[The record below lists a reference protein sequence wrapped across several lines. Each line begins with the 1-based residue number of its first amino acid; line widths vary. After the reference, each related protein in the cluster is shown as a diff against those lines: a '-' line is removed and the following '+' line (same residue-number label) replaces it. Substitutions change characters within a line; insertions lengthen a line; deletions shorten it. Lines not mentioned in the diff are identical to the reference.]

1 MAEKDLIDRGTSR
14 RPAPAVSVEPAPA
27 VSEASTPAASVA
39 STSAASVA
47 STPAASTADASA
59 APTAPASVA
68 FRDAAGAPWW
78 LPGVVGGSPAGEPG
92 WAVFA
97 REAVTSA
104 PRDVVVPDRAYPGLS
119 GFGPVV
125 APFVEAAAR
134 RLRDALAQD
143 APAVGGPAVGGPV
156 NGGPVN
162 GGPVNGS
169 GNGRAA
175 GPTTDGPVADGSS
188 PLLADFR
195 RQLTRRLSR
204 IAARTL
210 VTELHEA
217 RRLGRLSGEGSEERF
232 RDFVRQTARRDGLA
246 LLVTGYPV
254 LARLLATACLNAG
267 DAFAEMAARL
277 AADRHLLT
285 PSGVLGDR
293 AGSPE
298 CGRGGSAGPGALTGV
313 EAGAG
318 DSHRGGRSVM
328 LLRFADG
335 ARLVYKPRPLAA
347 HRHFNALAEW
357 FGSLSGAPELR
368 VPRVLDRGEYGWAEF
383 VEERPCAS
391 AAETRQFYRRQGAL
405 LALLHTL
412 DGTDLH
418 HENLIA
424 CGPHPVL
431 VDVETLFHPPLG
443 PARSA
448 DPAARALHDSVHRVG
463 LLPQLLVG
471 DTTALDM
478 SAIGGGR
485 AASSPI
491 ETADWADAGTDR
503 MRLVRRAGRFT
514 ESANRPRLGG
524 VAADPSA
531 YTEALCGGFRA
542 GYTAISEHRDEL
554 LDDGG
559 LLRLFAADEVR
570 VVPRPT
576 WTYTTLLDE
585 STHPDLMRDAT
596 ERHQILSLL
605 RTPLLGVP
613 ALPGVEDEEV
623 AELWR
628 GDVPVFGTRPGGA
641 ELWSGTGRTVP
652 GQPGGGPAGP
662 TGLARVEAKVRAM
675 DTVDR
680 QDQERIIRAA
690 MVSTSPEPPHRA
702 APGGRSRSAATAP
715 EPEQLLSAARSVGDQ
730 LVSLAYRHERRTN
743 WIGLEL
749 LGERYWRLTPMAA
762 DLAGGYTGP
771 ALFLAQL
778 AALTGVSR
786 YAEAAREALAPVP
799 GLLDALHG
807 RADEL
812 GSLGSGAFA
821 GLGGIA
827 YALTEVGTL
836 LGDREVL
843 DQAGPAVRLSC
854 AASAAEDGY
863 GVRGGAAGGLVS
875 LLAVHRATGRPEA
888 WRGAE
893 RCAERIAAAPL
904 PDAGGFA
911 DGAAGIGWALLRFA
925 GAGGDAQH
933 RGAGLDALRRATAGA
948 DRVSTATVGA
958 PHGTPPAAPHGAT
971 AGPAHEATAGAD
983 RVTATAA
990 PHGTTAGSAHAAA
1003 FGTAAWPSAGPAW
1016 CDGVAGIALAIAD
1029 SPDALADPELSGWL
1043 AVRSGELAGI
1053 GPLADDSLC
1062 HGEAGLLELL
1072 GHSALPA
1079 ARPAWMRRAG
1089 TLLASADRAG
1099 PQCGTPGRV
1108 PHPGLL
1114 TGLSGIGHGL
1124 LRAGFPDRIGSALL
1138 LRPSRAP

>member
-14 RPAPAVSVEPAPA
+14 RLA
-27 VSEASTPAASVA
+27 PAASVGSPA
-39 STSAASVA
+39 AAVGSAAV
-47 STPAASTADASA
+47 PAASA
-59 APTAPASVA
+59 AAVPFESVA
-68 FRDAAGAPWW
+68 AVSATGEPWW
-78 LPGVVGGSPAGEPG
+78 LPGVVGGSPSGEPG

-97 REAVTSA
+97 REAVDSA
-104 PRDVVVPDRAYPGLS
+104 PRDVAVADRAYPGLS
-119 GFGPVV
+119 GFEPVV
-125 APFVEAAAR
+125 APLVEAAAR
-134 RLRDALAQD
+134 RLRDALAKD
-143 APAVGGPAVGGPV
+143 C
-156 NGGPVN
+156 
-162 GGPVNGS
+162 
-169 GNGRAA
+169 AA
-175 GPTTDGPVADGSS
+175 ADGSS

-210 VTELHEA
+210 VTELYEA
-217 RRLGRLSGEGSEERF
+217 RRLGRLSGEGPEERF
-232 RDFVRQTARRDGLA
+232 RDFVALTARRDGLA

-267 DAFAEMAARL
+267 DAFAEMAVRL
-277 AADRHLLT
+277 AADRHLLA

-298 CGRGGSAGPGALTGV
+298 GGLGGSAGPGALIGV

-335 ARLVYKPRPLAA
+335 TRLVYKPRPLAA

-357 FGSLSGAPELR
+357 FGSLPGAPELR
-368 VPRVLDRGEYGWAEF
+368 VLRVLDRGEYGWAEF

-531 YTEALCGGFRA
+531 YTETLCGGFRA
-542 GYTAISEHRDEL
+542 GYTAISEHRSEL
-554 LDDGG
+554 LGTDG
-559 LLRLFAADEVR
+559 LLRLFARDEVR

-596 ERHQILSLL
+596 ERHQVLSLL

-613 ALPGVEDEEV
+613 VLPGVEDEEV
-623 AELWR
+623 AELWC
-628 GDVPVFGTRPGGA
+628 GDVPVFGTRPGST

-652 GQPGGGPAGP
+652 GQPGGDPAGP

-730 LVSLAYRHERRTN
+730 LVSLAFRHERRTN

-778 AALTGVSR
+778 AALTGASR
-786 YAEAAREALAPVP
+786 YAEAAREALTPVP

-807 RADEL
+807 RAEEL

-854 AASAAEDGY
+854 AANAAEDGY

-875 LLAVHRATGRPEA
+875 MLAVHRATGRPEA

-904 PDAGGFA
+904 PDTGGFA

-925 GAGGDAQH
+925 GAGGDARH
-933 RGAGLDALRRATAGA
+933 RSAGLAALRRATAGA
-948 DRVSTATVGA
+948 TRVTVATAA
-958 PHGTPPAAPHGAT
+958 GTPNGTAPGAT
-971 AGPAHEATAGAD
+971 HETAAGPA
-983 RVTATAA
+983 
-990 PHGTTAGSAHAAA
+990 
-1003 FGTAAWPSAGPAW
+1003 AGPAW

-1043 AVRSGELAGI
+1043 AARSGELAGI

-1062 HGEAGLLELL
+1062 HGESGLLELL
-1072 GHSALPA
+1072 GHSALPT
-1079 ARPAWMRRAG
+1079 ARPAWIRRAG

-1138 LRPSRAP
+1138 LRPSGPLAEPRL

>member
-1 MAEKDLIDRGTSR
+1 MAEKNLIDRGTSR
-14 RPAPAVSVEPAPA
+14 RPAPGDTSPLLGPLAPFGRA
-27 VSEASTPAASVA
+27 PSE
-39 STSAASVA
+39 
-47 STPAASTADASA
+47 
-59 APTAPASVA
+59 
-68 FRDAAGAPWW
+68 PWW
-78 LPGVVGGSPAGEPG
+78 LPGVVGGSTSGEPA
-92 WAVFA
+92 WATFA
-97 REAVTSA
+97 REAVAAA
-104 PRDVVVPDRAYPGLS
+104 PRDVVVADRAYPGLS
-119 GFGPVV
+119 GFGPIV
-125 APFVEAAAR
+125 APFVEAAAG
-134 RLRDALAQD
+134 RLREALAEAGVD
-143 APAVGGPAVGGPV
+143 
-156 NGGPVN
+156 
-162 GGPVNGS
+162 
-169 GNGRAA
+169 
-175 GPTTDGPVADGSS
+175 GPTPGGSADGALAADGLSS
-188 PLLADFR
+188 VLADFR
-195 RQLTRRLSR
+195 RQLARRLAR

-217 RRLGRLSGEGSEERF
+217 RRLGRLSGAGPEERF
-232 RDFVRQTARRDGLA
+232 RDFVASTGRRAGLDR
-246 LLVTGYPV
+246 LVTGYPV
-254 LARLLATACLNAG
+254 LARLLATACLNTA
-267 DAFAEMAARL
+267 DAFAELMARL
-277 AADRHLLT
+277 AADRDLLA
-285 PSGVLGDR
+285 PAGVFGDR
-293 AGSPE
+293 
-298 CGRGGSAGPGALTGV
+298 GGAFGTSTEPGTLTGV

-335 ARLVYKPRPLAA
+335 TRLVYKPRPLAA
-347 HRHFNALAEW
+347 HRNFNSLAEW
-357 FGSLSGAPELR
+357 FGSLPGAPDLR
-368 VPRVLDRGEYGWAEF
+368 VLRVLDRGDYGWAEF

-391 AAETRQFYRRQGAL
+391 EAETRQFYRRQGAL
-405 LALLHTL
+405 LALLHAL

-491 ETADWADAGTDR
+491 ETADWAEAGTDR

-514 ESANRPRLGG
+514 ESANRPRLGTE
-524 VAADPSA
+524 AADPST
-531 YTEALCGGFRA
+531 YTEALCDGFRA
-542 GYTAISEHRDEL
+542 GYTAIHDHRDDL
-554 LDDGG
+554 LSAEGPMW
-559 LLRLFAADEVR
+559 RFARDEVR

-585 STHPDLMRDAT
+585 STHPDLMRDAA
-596 ERHQILSLL
+596 ERHRVLSLL

-613 ALPGVEDEEV
+613 ALSGVEDEEI
-623 AELWR
+623 AELWC
-628 GDVPVFGTRPGGA
+628 GDVPVFATRPGST

-652 GQPGGGPAGP
+652 EPAP
-662 TGLARVEAKVRAM
+662 DPSASDAASTGLARVEAKVRAM

-680 QDQERIIRAA
+680 QDQERIIRTA
-690 MVSTSPEPPHRA
+690 MVSTSPRPPHRPG
-702 APGGRSRSAATAP
+702 PGGRAPSAAIAP
-715 EPEQLLSAARSVGDQ
+715 EPEQLLSAARSVGDR
-730 LVSLAYRHERRTN
+730 LVSLAYRHEGRTN

-812 GSLGSGAFA
+812 GALGSGAYA

-836 LGDREVL
+836 LGDPEVL
-843 DQAGPAVRLSC
+843 DLAGPAVRLSC
-854 AASAAEDGY
+854 AANAAEDGY

-875 LLAVHRATGRPEA
+875 LLAVYHATGRPQA
-888 WRGAE
+888 WWGAV
-893 RCAERIAAAPL
+893 RCADRLAAAPA
-904 PDAGGFA
+904 PDTGGFA
-911 DGAAGIGWALLRFA
+911 DGAAGIGWAMLRLA
-925 GAGGDAQH
+925 GAGGDARH
-933 RGAGLDALRRATAGA
+933 RSAGLAALRRATELTDA
-948 DRVSTATVGA
+948 ATN
-958 PHGTPPAAPHGAT
+958 H
-971 AGPAHEATAGAD
+971 
-983 RVTATAA
+983 
-990 PHGTTAGSAHAAA
+990 
-1003 FGTAAWPSAGPAW
+1003 GPAW
-1016 CDGVAGIALAIAD
+1016 CEGAAGVALAIAD
-1029 SPDALADPELSGWL
+1029 SPAAREDPELSGWL
-1043 AVRSGELAGI
+1043 AARSGELADI

-1062 HGEAGLLELL
+1062 HGESGLLELL
-1072 GHSALPA
+1072 AHSALPA
-1079 ARPAWMRRAG
+1079 LLPDVRAAWVRRAG

-1099 PQCGTPGRV
+1099 PQCGTPGGV

-1138 LRPSRAP
+1138 LAPSRAP

>member
-14 RPAPAVSVEPAPA
+14 RLAPVAAAVAYGDDPAVS
-27 VSEASTPAASVA
+27 AASP
-39 STSAASVA
+39 SSF
-47 STPAASTADASA
+47 DG
-59 APTAPASVA
+59 
-68 FRDAAGAPWW
+68 AAGEPWW
-78 LPGVVGGSPAGEPG
+78 LPGVVGGRPSDEPR

-97 REAVTSA
+97 RQAVASA
-104 PRDVVVPDRAYPGLS
+104 PRDVVVADRAYPGLS
-119 GFGPVV
+119 GFGPVL
-125 APFVEAAAR
+125 APFVEAAAE
-134 RLRDALAQD
+134 RLRSTLAEEEAAAAAD
-143 APAVGGPAVGGPV
+143 GPAVDGSFADSSPV
-156 NGGPVN
+156 
-162 GGPVNGS
+162 
-169 GNGRAA
+169 
-175 GPTTDGPVADGSS
+175 DGSS
-188 PLLADFR
+188 PVLGDFR

-217 RRLGRLSGEGSEERF
+217 RRLGRLSGEGTEERF
-232 RDFVRQTARRDGLA
+232 RDFVRLTSRRDGLA
-246 LLVTGYPV
+246 ELVTGYPV

-267 DAFAEMAARL
+267 DAFAEMAVRL
-277 AADRHLLT
+277 AADRHLFA
-285 PSGVLGDR
+285 PAGVLGHR
-293 AGSPE
+293 AGSPD
-298 CGRGGSAGPGALTGV
+298 GALGGGAGPGVLTGV

-335 ARLVYKPRPLAA
+335 TRLVYKPRPLAA
-347 HRHFNALAEW
+347 HRHFNSLVEW
-357 FGSLSGAPELR
+357 FGSLPGAPELR
-368 VPRVLDRGEYGWAEF
+368 VLRVLDRGEYGWAEF
-383 VEERPCAS
+383 VEERPCDS
-391 AAETRQFYRRQGAL
+391 VAETRRFYRRQGAL
-405 LALLHTL
+405 LALLHAL

-471 DTTALDM
+471 DTSALDM

-491 ETADWADAGTDR
+491 ETADWAETGTDR

-531 YTEALCGGFRA
+531 YTDALCDGFRA
-542 GYTAISEHRDEL
+542 GYNAISEHRNEL
-554 LDDGG
+554 LGEGG
-559 LLRLFAADEVR
+559 LLWLFAADEVR

-585 STHPDLMRDAT
+585 STHPDLMRDAA
-596 ERHQILSLL
+596 ERHQVLSLL

-613 ALPGVEDEEV
+613 ALPGVEDEEI
-623 AELWR
+623 AELWC
-628 GDVPVFGTRPGGA
+628 GDVPVFSTRPGGT
-641 ELWSGTGRTVP
+641 ELWSGTGRPVA
-652 GQPGGGPAGP
+652 GPAP
-662 TGLARVEAKVRAM
+662 APSSQDTAAARPRPAATPHDPALLSGLARVEAKVRAM

-680 QDQERIIRAA
+680 QDQERIIRSA

-702 APGGRSRSAATAP
+702 VPGGRARSAATAP

-730 LVSLAYRHERRTN
+730 LVSLAYRHEGRTN
-743 WIGLEL
+743 WIGLDL

-778 AALTGVSR
+778 AALTGAAR

-812 GSLGSGAFA
+812 GPLGSGAFA

-836 LGDREVL
+836 LGDREIL
-843 DQAGPAVRLSC
+843 ELAGPAVRLSC
-854 AASAAEDGY
+854 AASMTEDGY
-863 GVRGGAAGGLVS
+863 GVRGGVAGGLVS
-875 LLAVHRATGRPEA
+875 LLAVYRATGRPEA

-904 PDAGGFA
+904 PDSAGFS

-925 GAGGDAQH
+925 GAGGGVRH
-933 RGAGLDALRRATAGA
+933 RSAGLRALRRATA
-948 DRVSTATVGA
+948 TAG
-958 PHGTPPAAPHGAT
+958 AAPWARAGAV
-971 AGPAHEATAGAD
+971 GEATALAE
-983 RVTATAA
+983 
-990 PHGTTAGSAHAAA
+990 SAAA
-1003 FGTAAWPSAGPAW
+1003 RPTESAAGPTW
-1016 CDGVAGIALAIAD
+1016 CDGTAGIALAVAD
-1029 SPDALADPELSGWL
+1029 SHDALADPELAGWL
-1043 AVRSGELAGI
+1043 AARSGELADL

-1062 HGEAGLLELL
+1062 HGESGLLELL
-1072 GHSALPA
+1072 GHRALPA
-1079 ARPAWMRRAG
+1079 ARPAWVRRAG
-1089 TLLASADRAG
+1089 TLLAAADRAG

>member
-1 MAEKDLIDRGTSR
+1 MAEKDLIDRGTTR
-14 RPAPAVSVEPAPA
+14 RPAPAVPFESIAA
-27 VSEASTPAASVA
+27 VSVA
-39 STSAASVA
+39 
-47 STPAASTADASA
+47 
-59 APTAPASVA
+59 
-68 FRDAAGAPWW
+68 GEPWW
-78 LPGVVGGSPAGEPG
+78 LPGVVGGGPSGEPG

-97 REAVTSA
+97 REAVASA
-104 PRDVVVPDRAYPGLS
+104 PRDVVVADRAYPGLS

-125 APFVEAAAR
+125 APFVEAAAL
-134 RLRDALAQD
+134 RLRDALAKD
-143 APAVGGPAVGGPV
+143 GPAVSGPAVSGPAVDSSAVSSPAFTSSVNGPV
-156 NGGPVN
+156 
-162 GGPVNGS
+162 
-169 GNGRAA
+169 NGRAA
-175 GPTTDGPVADGSS
+175 GPAADSPAADGSS

-232 RDFVRQTARRDGLA
+232 RDFVRRTARRDGLA
-246 LLVTGYPV
+246 LLVSGYPV

-277 AADRHLLT
+277 AADRHLLA

-293 AGSPE
+293 AGSPKG
-298 CGRGGSAGPGALTGV
+298 GRGGGAGPGALTGV

-335 ARLVYKPRPLAA
+335 TRLVYKPRPLAA

-357 FGSLSGAPELR
+357 FGSLPGAPELR
-368 VPRVLDRGEYGWAEF
+368 VLRVLDRGEYGWAEF

-491 ETADWADAGTDR
+491 ETADWAEAGTDL

-554 LDDGG
+554 LGG
-559 LLRLFAADEVR
+559 EGMLRLFARDEVR

-596 ERHQILSLL
+596 ERHQVLSLL
-605 RTPLLGVP
+605 RTPLLGMP

-623 AELWR
+623 AELWS
-628 GDVPVFGTRPGGA
+628 GDVPVFGTRPGGT

-652 GQPGGGPAGP
+652 GQPGGDPVGP

-778 AALTGVSR
+778 AALTGASR
-786 YAEAAREALAPVP
+786 YAEAAREALTPAP

-925 GAGGDAQH
+925 GAGGDARH
-933 RGAGLDALRRATAGA
+933 RSAGLEALRRATAGA
-948 DRVSTATVGA
+948 NRVTTAGA
-958 PHGTPPAAPHGAT
+958 PHGA
-971 AGPAHEATAGAD
+971 AGPAHETAAETAAGA
-983 RVTATAA
+983 A
-990 PHGTTAGSAHAAA
+990 
-1003 FGTAAWPSAGPAW
+1003 AGPAW

-1043 AVRSGELAGI
+1043 AARSGELAGI

-1062 HGEAGLLELL
+1062 HGESGLLELL

-1079 ARPAWMRRAG
+1079 ARPAWIRRAG

-1138 LRPSRAP
+1138 LRPSATP

>member
-1 MAEKDLIDRGTSR
+1 MGATPPCAPTRSPATMDAGGPTGAGPGPGRCGAVAEKDLIDRGASR
-14 RPAPAVSVEPAPA
+14 RPAPAVSVDPVPA
-27 VSEASTPAASVA
+27 VSVASAPAASVESVPA
-39 STSAASVA
+39 VAVA
-47 STPAASTADASA
+47 SAPA
-59 APTAPASVA
+59 ASVA

-97 REAVTSA
+97 REAVASA
-104 PRDVVVPDRAYPGLS
+104 PRDVVVADRPYPGLS

-125 APFVEAAAR
+125 APFVDAAVR
-134 RLRDALAQD
+134 RLRDALAKD
-143 APAVGGPAVGGPV
+143 GSAVGGPAVGGL
-156 NGGPVN
+156 
-162 GGPVNGS
+162 VNGS
-169 GNGRAA
+169 RTGRAA
-175 GPTTDGPVADGSS
+175 GPAAESPAAEGSS

-195 RQLTRRLSR
+195 GQLTRRLSR

-210 VTELHEA
+210 VTELHES

-232 RDFVRQTARRDGLA
+232 RDFVRRTARRDGLA

-298 CGRGGSAGPGALTGV
+298 GGRGGSAGPGALTGV

-357 FGSLSGAPELR
+357 FGALSGAPDLR
-368 VPRVLDRGEYGWAEF
+368 VLRVLDRGEYGWAEF

-391 AAETRQFYRRQGAL
+391 AVETRQFYRRQGAL

-542 GYTAISEHRDEL
+542 GYTAISDHRSEL
-554 LDDGG
+554 LGSDG
-559 LLRLFAADEVR
+559 LLRIFAGDEVR

-585 STHPDLMRDAT
+585 STHPDLMRDAA
-596 ERHQILSLL
+596 ERHQVLSLL
-605 RTPLLGVP
+605 RTPLLGMP

-628 GDVPVFGTRPGGA
+628 GDVPVFGTRPGGT

-652 GQPGGGPAGP
+652 GQPGVGPVGP

-778 AALTGVSR
+778 AALTGASR

-799 GLLDALHG
+799 GLLDTLHG

-843 DQAGPAVRLSC
+843 DQTGPAVRLSC
-854 AASAAEDGY
+854 AASTAEDGH

-904 PDAGGFA
+904 PRTGGFA

-925 GAGGDAQH
+925 GAGGDARH
-933 RGAGLDALRRATAGA
+933 RSAGLAALRRATAGA
-948 DRVSTATVGA
+948 NRVTSAG
-958 PHGTPPAAPHGAT
+958 APHGAT
-971 AGPAHEATAGAD
+971 AGPVHGSASEAAAGA
-983 RVTATAA
+983 
-990 PHGTTAGSAHAAA
+990 P
-1003 FGTAAWPSAGPAW
+1003 AGPAW

-1043 AVRSGELAGI
+1043 AARSGELAGI

-1062 HGEAGLLELL
+1062 HGESGLLELL
-1072 GHSALPA
+1072 GHHALPA

-1138 LRPSRAP
+1138 LRLSEAP

>member
-1 MAEKDLIDRGTSR
+1 MVTGGPHGAGPGPGRCGAVAEKNLIDRGTSR
-14 RPAPAVSVEPAPA
+14 RPAPAAPA
-27 VSEASTPAASVA
+27 VSVASLHRAASE
-39 STSAASVA
+39 
-47 STPAASTADASA
+47 
-59 APTAPASVA
+59 
-68 FRDAAGAPWW
+68 PWW
-78 LPGVVGGSPAGEPG
+78 LPGVVGGSASGEPA
-92 WAVFA
+92 WAAFA
-97 REAVTSA
+97 REAVAAA
-104 PRDVVVPDRAYPGLS
+104 PCDAVVADRAYPGLS
-119 GFGPVV
+119 GFGPIV
-125 APFVEAAAR
+125 APFVEAAEG
-134 RLRDALAQD
+134 RLRDALAD
-143 APAVGGPAVGGPV
+143 GEPEGDGAPV
-156 NGGPVN
+156 
-162 GGPVNGS
+162 
-169 GNGRAA
+169 
-175 GPTTDGPVADGSS
+175 
-188 PLLADFR
+188 LADFR
-195 RQLTRRLSR
+195 RQLTRRLAR

-217 RRLGRLSGEGSEERF
+217 RRLGRLSGEGPEERF
-232 RDFVRQTARRDGLA
+232 RDFVAQTARRDGLDR
-246 LLVTGYPV
+246 LVTGYPV
-254 LARLLATACLNAG
+254 LARLLATACLTTAS
-267 DAFAEMAARL
+267 AFAELVARL
-277 AADRHLLT
+277 AADRHLLA
-285 PSGVLGDR
+285 PAGVFGAPDGGPGGLGPAAR
-293 AGSPE
+293 
-298 CGRGGSAGPGALTGV
+298 PGALTGV

-335 ARLVYKPRPLAA
+335 TRLVYKPRPLAA
-347 HRHFNALAEW
+347 HRHFNSLVEW
-357 FGSLSGAPELR
+357 FGSLPGAPELR
-368 VPRVLDRGEYGWAEF
+368 VPRVLDRGDYGWAEF

-391 AAETRQFYRRQGAL
+391 GAETRQFYRRQGAL
-405 LALLHTL
+405 LALLHAL

-471 DTTALDM
+471 DTSALDM

-491 ETADWADAGTDR
+491 ETADWAEAGTDR

-514 ESANRPRLGG
+514 ESANRPRLD
-524 VAADPSA
+524 AEPADPCA
-531 YTEALCGGFRA
+531 YTEALCDGFRA
-542 GYTAISEHRDEL
+542 GYTAIHDHRDEL
-554 LDDGG
+554 LGTDGP
-559 LLRLFAADEVR
+559 LRRFAEDEVR

-585 STHPDLMRDAT
+585 STHPDLMRDAA
-596 ERHQILSLL
+596 ERHRVLSLL

-613 ALPGVEDEEV
+613 ALSGVEDEEI
-623 AELWR
+623 AELWC
-628 GDVPVFGTRPGGA
+628 GDVPVFATRPGSGRV
-641 ELWSGTGRTVP
+641 WSGTGRTVVAPAPDGAAP
-652 GQPGGGPAGP
+652 GAVVL

-680 QDQERIIRAA
+680 QDQERIIRTA
-690 MVSTSPEPPHRA
+690 MVSTSPEPPHR
-702 APGGRSRSAATAP
+702 PGPGSRTPGAATAP

-730 LVSLAYRHERRTN
+730 LVSLAYRHEGRTN

-812 GSLGSGAFA
+812 GALGSGAYA

-843 DQAGPAVRLSC
+843 DQAGPAVRLCC
-854 AASAAEDGY
+854 AANAAEDGY

-875 LLAVHRATGRPEA
+875 LLAVYRATGRPQA
-888 WRGAE
+888 WWGAV
-893 RCAERIAAAPL
+893 RCAERLAAAPA
-904 PDAGGFA
+904 PGTGGFA
-911 DGAAGIGWALLRFA
+911 DGAAGIGWALLRLA
-925 GAGGDAQH
+925 EAGGDARH
-933 RGAGLDALRRATAGA
+933 RNAGLHALRRATALTDA
-948 DRVSTATVGA
+948 
-958 PHGTPPAAPHGAT
+958 AT
-971 AGPAHEATAGAD
+971 AH
-983 RVTATAA
+983 
-990 PHGTTAGSAHAAA
+990 
-1003 FGTAAWPSAGPAW
+1003 GPAW
-1016 CDGVAGIALAIAD
+1016 CDGVAGVALAIAD
-1029 SPDALADPELSGWL
+1029 SPDAREDAELSGWL
-1043 AVRSGELAGI
+1043 AARSGELAGR

-1062 HGEAGLLELL
+1062 HGESGLLELL

-1079 ARPAWMRRAG
+1079 LLPGVRAAWVRRAG
-1089 TLLASADRAG
+1089 TLVAAADRAG
-1099 PQCGTPGRV
+1099 PLCGTPGRV

-1138 LRPSRAP
+1138 LSPSRPPDPPRSSR

>member
-1 MAEKDLIDRGTSR
+1 MGATPPCARPRSPATMDAGSPTGAGPGPGRCGAVAEKDLIDRGTSR
-14 RPAPAVSVEPAPA
+14 RPVAAVPSAPAVPSVAAAPFESVAA
-27 VSEASTPAASVA
+27 VS
-39 STSAASVA
+39 
-47 STPAASTADASA
+47 
-59 APTAPASVA
+59 
-68 FRDAAGAPWW
+68 AAGEPWW
-78 LPGVVGGSPAGEPG
+78 LPGVVGGGPSGEPG

-97 REAVTSA
+97 REAVASA
-104 PRDVVVPDRAYPGLS
+104 PRDVVVPDGAYPGLS

-134 RLRDALAQD
+134 RLRDALTKD
-143 APAVGGPAVGGPV
+143 GPAAGST
-156 NGGPVN
+156 
-162 GGPVNGS
+162 VNGS
-169 GNGRAA
+169 VGSSVNGRAT
-175 GPTTDGPVADGSS
+175 GPTADGPAADGSS

-217 RRLGRLSGEGSEERF
+217 RRLGRLSGEGPEERF
-232 RDFVRQTARRDGLA
+232 RDFVRRTARRDGLA
-246 LLVTGYPV
+246 LLVSGYPV

-277 AADRHLLT
+277 AADRHLLA

-298 CGRGGSAGPGALTGV
+298 GGRGGSAGPGALTGV

-335 ARLVYKPRPLAA
+335 GRLVYKPRPLAA

-357 FGSLSGAPELR
+357 FGALPGAPELR
-368 VPRVLDRGEYGWAEF
+368 VLRVLDRGEYGWAEF
-383 VEERPCAS
+383 VEERPCSS
-391 AAETRQFYRRQGAL
+391 AAETRLFYRRQGAL

-443 PARSA
+443 PAGSA

-542 GYTAISEHRDEL
+542 GYTAISEYRDEL
-554 LDDGG
+554 LGDEG
-559 LLRLFAADEVR
+559 LLRLFARDEVR

-596 ERHQILSLL
+596 ERHQVLSLL
-605 RTPLLGVP
+605 RTPLLGMP

-623 AELWR
+623 AELWH
-628 GDVPVFGTRPGGA
+628 GDVPVFGTRPGGT

-652 GQPGGGPAGP
+652 GQPGGDPAGP

-778 AALTGVSR
+778 AALTGASR
-786 YAEAAREALAPVP
+786 YAEAAREALTPVP

-925 GAGGDAQH
+925 GAGGDARH
-933 RGAGLDALRRATAGA
+933 RSAGLEALRRATAGA
-948 DRVSTATVGA
+948 NPVTTAGA
-958 PHGTPPAAPHGAT
+958 PHETASGA
-971 AGPAHEATAGAD
+971 
-983 RVTATAA
+983 V
-990 PHGTTAGSAHAAA
+990 
-1003 FGTAAWPSAGPAW
+1003 AGPAW

-1043 AVRSGELAGI
+1043 AARSGELAGI

-1062 HGEAGLLELL
+1062 HGESGLLELL
-1072 GHSALPA
+1072 GHSALPT

-1138 LRPSRAP
+1138 LRPSGAP

>member
-1 MAEKDLIDRGTSR
+1 MAEKDLIDRGTTR
-14 RPAPAVSVEPAPA
+14 RPAPAVSA
-27 VSEASTPAASVA
+27 VSGTASSSVLSSSSVTPASSSVTPG
-39 STSAASVA
+39 TSG
-47 STPAASTADASA
+47 TAV
-59 APTAPASVA
+59 TVA
-68 FRDAAGAPWW
+68 FEGAAGEPWW
-78 LPGVVGGSPAGEPG
+78 IPGVVGGSASGEPG
-92 WAVFA
+92 WAAFA
-97 REAVTSA
+97 REAVASA
-104 PRDVVVPDRAYPGLS
+104 PCDVVVADRAYPGLS

-125 APFVEAAAR
+125 APFVEAATR
-134 RLRDALAQD
+134 RLRDALAED
-143 APAVGGPAVGGPV
+143 GPA
-156 NGGPVN
+156 
-162 GGPVNGS
+162 
-169 GNGRAA
+169 
-175 GPTTDGPVADGSS
+175 TDGSS
-188 PLLADFR
+188 AVLADFR

-204 IAARTL
+204 IAGRTL

-217 RRLGRLSGEGSEERF
+217 RRLGRLRGEGPEERF
-232 RDFVRQTARRDGLA
+232 RDFVRRTARRDGLA
-246 LLVTGYPV
+246 LLVTDYPV

-277 AADRHLLT
+277 AADRHLLA

-298 CGRGGSAGPGALTGV
+298 GGLGGNAGPGTLIGV

-347 HRHFNALAEW
+347 HRHFNTLAEW
-357 FGSLSGAPELR
+357 FGSLPGAPELR
-368 VPRVLDRGEYGWAEF
+368 VLRVLDRGDYGWAEF
-383 VEERPCAS
+383 VEERPCAT

-443 PARSA
+443 PARST

-491 ETADWADAGTDR
+491 ETADWAEAGTDR

-524 VAADPSA
+524 VAAAPSA
-531 YTEALCGGFRA
+531 YTDALCGGFRA
-542 GYTAISEHRDEL
+542 GYTAISDHRAEL
-554 LDDGG
+554 LDEHG
-559 LLRLFAADEVR
+559 LLRLFARDEVR

-596 ERHQILSLL
+596 ERHQVLSLL

-623 AELWR
+623 AELWC
-628 GDVPVFGTRPGGA
+628 GDVPVFGTRPGST
-641 ELWSGTGRTVP
+641 EVWSGTGRTVP
-652 GQPGGGPAGP
+652 GAAPDRPSYDTALDRAAHDPAAGEAVGP

-690 MVSTSPEPPHRA
+690 MVSTSPEPPHLA
-702 APGGRSRSAATAP
+702 GPGGRSRSAATAP

-730 LVSLAYRHERRTN
+730 LVSLAYRHESRTN

-778 AALTGVSR
+778 AALTGASR

-843 DQAGPAVRLSC
+843 DLAGPAVRLSC

-904 PDAGGFA
+904 PDSGGFA

-925 GAGGDAQH
+925 AAGGDARH
-933 RGAGLDALRRATAGA
+933 RSAGLEALRRATAGA
-948 DRVSTATVGA
+948 THV
-958 PHGTPPAAPHGAT
+958 
-971 AGPAHEATAGAD
+971 
-983 RVTATAA
+983 
-990 PHGTTAGSAHAAA
+990 TTAGTPDEAASGA
-1003 FGTAAWPSAGPAW
+1003 VAGPAW
-1016 CDGVAGIALAIAD
+1016 CGGVAGIALAVAD
-1029 SPDALADPELSGWL
+1029 SPDALADPELSHWL
-1043 AVRSGELAGI
+1043 AARSGELAGI

-1062 HGEAGLLELL
+1062 HGESGLLELL
-1072 GHSALPA
+1072 GHGALPA

-1138 LRPSRAP
+1138 LRSSRLP

>member
-1 MAEKDLIDRGTSR
+1 MAEKDLIDRGTSPR
-14 RPAPAVSVEPAPA
+14 LATAASVG
-27 VSEASTPAASVA
+27 SPAASVGSPTA
-39 STSAASVA
+39 AVGSAAVPVGTVA
-47 STPAASTADASA
+47 
-59 APTAPASVA
+59 TAPAGSVA
-68 FRDAAGAPWW
+68 AAPFDSVAAVSATGEPWW
-78 LPGVVGGSPAGEPG
+78 LPGVVGGGPSGEPG

-97 REAVTSA
+97 REAVASA
-104 PRDVVVPDRAYPGLS
+104 PRDVAVADRAYPGLS

-125 APFVEAAAR
+125 APLVEAAAR
-134 RLRDALAQD
+134 RLRDALAKD
-143 APAVGGPAVGGPV
+143 G
-156 NGGPVN
+156 
-162 GGPVNGS
+162 
-169 GNGRAA
+169 AA
-175 GPTTDGPVADGSS
+175 ADGSS

-217 RRLGRLSGEGSEERF
+217 RRLGRLSGEGPEERF
-232 RDFVRQTARRDGLA
+232 RDFVTLTAGRDGLT

-267 DAFAEMAARL
+267 DAFAEMAVRL
-277 AADRHLLT
+277 AADRHLLA

-298 CGRGGSAGPGALTGV
+298 GGLGGSAGPGALIGV

-335 ARLVYKPRPLAA
+335 TRLVYKPRPLAA

-357 FGSLSGAPELR
+357 FGSLPGAPELR
-368 VPRVLDRGEYGWAEF
+368 VLRVLDRGEYGWAEF

-443 PARSA
+443 PARSP

-531 YTEALCGGFRA
+531 YTETLCGGFRA
-542 GYTAISEHRDEL
+542 GYTAISEHRSEL
-554 LDDGG
+554 LGADG
-559 LLRLFAADEVR
+559 LLRLFARDEVR

-596 ERHQILSLL
+596 ERHQVLSLL

-613 ALPGVEDEEV
+613 VLPGVEDEEV
-623 AELWR
+623 AELWC
-628 GDVPVFGTRPGGA
+628 GDVPVFGTRPGST

-652 GQPGGGPAGP
+652 GQPGGDPAGP

-730 LVSLAYRHERRTN
+730 LVSLAYRHEHRTN

-778 AALTGVSR
+778 AALTGASR
-786 YAEAAREALAPVP
+786 YAEAAREALTPVP

-807 RADEL
+807 RAEEL

-854 AASAAEDGY
+854 AANAAEDGY

-875 LLAVHRATGRPEA
+875 MLAVHRTTGRPEA

-893 RCAERIAAAPL
+893 RCAERITAAPL
-904 PDAGGFA
+904 PDTGGFA

-925 GAGGDAQH
+925 GAGGDARH
-933 RGAGLDALRRATAGA
+933 RSAGLAALRRATAGA
-948 DRVSTATVGA
+948 TRVTVATAAGA
-958 PHGTPPAAPHGAT
+958 PNGTAPGAT
-971 AGPAHEATAGAD
+971 HETAAGPA
-983 RVTATAA
+983 
-990 PHGTTAGSAHAAA
+990 
-1003 FGTAAWPSAGPAW
+1003 AGPAW
-1016 CDGVAGIALAIAD
+1016 CEGVAGIALAIAD

-1043 AVRSGELAGI
+1043 AARSGELAGI

-1062 HGEAGLLELL
+1062 HGESGLLELL
-1072 GHSALPA
+1072 GHSALPT
-1079 ARPAWMRRAG
+1079 ARPAWIRRAG

-1138 LRPSRAP
+1138 LRPSGPPAEPRL

>member
-1 MAEKDLIDRGTSR
+1 MAEKDLIDRGTTR
-14 RPAPAVSVEPAPA
+14 RPAPAVSVVSAPSSSSSS
-27 VSEASTPAASVA
+27 VTPASSVTPVA
-39 STSAASVA
+39 SGTAA
-47 STPAASTADASA
+47 T
-59 APTAPASVA
+59 VA
-68 FRDAAGAPWW
+68 FEGAAGEPWW
-78 LPGVVGGSPAGEPG
+78 LPGVVGGSASGEPG

-97 REAVTSA
+97 REAVASA
-104 PRDVVVPDRAYPGLS
+104 PCDVVVADRAYPGLT

-134 RLRDALAQD
+134 RLRDALAKDGPAVNGPATD
-143 APAVGGPAVGGPV
+143 APA
-156 NGGPVN
+156 
-162 GGPVNGS
+162 
-169 GNGRAA
+169 
-175 GPTTDGPVADGSS
+175 ADGASAI
-188 PLLADFR
+188 LADFR

-204 IAARTL
+204 IAGRTL

-217 RRLGRLSGEGSEERF
+217 RRLDRLRGEGPEERF
-232 RDFVRQTARRDGLA
+232 RDFVRRTARRDGLA

-277 AADRHLLT
+277 AADRHLLA

-298 CGRGGSAGPGALTGV
+298 GGLGGNAGPGALTGV

-347 HRHFNALAEW
+347 HRHFNTLAEW
-357 FGSLSGAPELR
+357 FGSLPGAPELR
-368 VPRVLDRGEYGWAEF
+368 VLRVLDRGDYGWAEF
-383 VEERPCAS
+383 VEERPCS
-391 AAETRQFYRRQGAL
+391 TAAETRQFYRRQGAL

-443 PARSA
+443 PARSP

-491 ETADWADAGTDR
+491 ETADWAEAGTDR

-524 VAADPSA
+524 VAAAPSA
-531 YTEALCGGFRA
+531 YTDTLCGGFRA
-542 GYTAISEHRDEL
+542 GYTAISDHRAEL
-554 LDDGG
+554 LGEDG
-559 LLRLFAADEVR
+559 LLRLFARDEVR

-596 ERHQILSLL
+596 ERHQVLSLL

-613 ALPGVEDEEV
+613 ALLGVEDEEV
-623 AELWR
+623 AELWC
-628 GDVPVFGTRPGGA
+628 GDVPVFGTRPGST

-652 GQPGGGPAGP
+652 GPAPDRADGGTAGDAVGP

-702 APGGRSRSAATAP
+702 GPGGRSRSAATAP

-730 LVSLAYRHERRTN
+730 LVSLAYRHESRTN

-778 AALTGVSR
+778 AALTGASR
-786 YAEAAREALAPVP
+786 YAEAAREALTPVP

-843 DQAGPAVRLSC
+843 DLAGPAVRLSC

-904 PDAGGFA
+904 PGSGGFA

-925 GAGGDAQH
+925 GAGGDARH
-933 RGAGLDALRRATAGA
+933 RSAGLEALRRATAGA
-948 DRVSTATVGA
+948 AHVTTTAATDGAAYKATAGA
-958 PHGTPPAAPHGAT
+958 PDGAT
-971 AGPAHEATAGAD
+971 AGTTRETAAGA
-983 RVTATAA
+983 A
-990 PHGTTAGSAHAAA
+990 
-1003 FGTAAWPSAGPAW
+1003 AGPAW
-1016 CDGVAGIALAIAD
+1016 CGGVAGIALAVAD

-1043 AVRSGELAGI
+1043 AARSGELAGI

-1062 HGEAGLLELL
+1062 HGESGLLELL
-1072 GHSALPA
+1072 GHGALPA

-1138 LRPSRAP
+1138 LRSSRLP

>member
-1 MAEKDLIDRGTSR
+1 MGATPPCARTPSPATMGAGGPHGAGPGPGRCGAMAEKNLIDRGTSR
-14 RPAPAVSVEPAPA
+14 RLAPGDTSPTLGPL
-27 VSEASTPAASVA
+27 ASFGR
-39 STSAASVA
+39 
-47 STPAASTADASA
+47 ASA
-59 APTAPASVA
+59 E
-68 FRDAAGAPWW
+68 PWW
-78 LPGVVGGSPAGEPG
+78 LPGVVGGSTSGEPA

-97 REAVTSA
+97 REAVAAA
-104 PRDVVVPDRAYPGLS
+104 PRDAVVADRAYPGLS
-119 GFGPVV
+119 GFGPIV
-125 APFVEAAAR
+125 APFVEAAAG
-134 RLRDALAQD
+134 RLRK
-143 APAVGGPAVGGPV
+143 APADGEFEGDGAPV
-156 NGGPVN
+156 
-162 GGPVNGS
+162 
-169 GNGRAA
+169 
-175 GPTTDGPVADGSS
+175 
-188 PLLADFR
+188 LADFR
-195 RQLTRRLSR
+195 RQLTRRLAR

-217 RRLGRLSGEGSEERF
+217 RRLGRLSGEGAEERF
-232 RDFVRQTARRDGLA
+232 RDFVASTARRDGLDR
-246 LLVTGYPV
+246 LVTGYPV
-254 LARLLATACLNAG
+254 LARLLATACLNSA
-267 DAFAEMAARL
+267 DAFAELVARL
-277 AADRHLLT
+277 AADRHLLA
-285 PSGVLGDR
+285 PAGVFGDR
-293 AGSPE
+293 
-298 CGRGGSAGPGALTGV
+298 GGALGASTGPGALTGV

-335 ARLVYKPRPLAA
+335 TRLVYKPRPLAA
-347 HRHFNALAEW
+347 HRHFNSLAEW
-357 FGSLSGAPELR
+357 FGSLPGTPELR
-368 VPRVLDRGEYGWAEF
+368 VLRVLDRGDYGWAEF

-391 AAETRQFYRRQGAL
+391 EAETGQFYRRQGAL
-405 LALLHTL
+405 LALLHAL

-478 SAIGGGR
+478 SAIGGGG

-491 ETADWADAGTDR
+491 ETADWAEAGTDR

-514 ESANRPRLGG
+514 ESANRPRLGTE
-524 VAADPSA
+524 AADPSA
-531 YTEALCGGFRA
+531 YTEALCDGFRA
-542 GYTAISEHRDEL
+542 GYTAIHDHRDEL
-554 LDDGG
+554 LHPDGP
-559 LLRLFAADEVR
+559 LRRFAGDEVR

-585 STHPDLMRDAT
+585 STHPDLMRDAA
-596 ERHQILSLL
+596 ERHRVLSLL

-613 ALPGVEDEEV
+613 ALSGVEDEEI
-623 AELWR
+623 AELWC
-628 GDVPVFGTRPGGA
+628 GDVPVFTTRPGSA
-641 ELWSGTGRTVP
+641 ELWGGTGRTVA
-652 GQPGGGPAGP
+652 GPAPDGSATGADAA

-680 QDQERIIRAA
+680 QDQERIIRTA
-690 MVSTSPEPPHRA
+690 MVSTSPRPPHRPG
-702 APGGRSRSAATAP
+702 PGGRTPGAAIAP
-715 EPEQLLSAARSVGDQ
+715 ESEQLLSAARSVGDR
-730 LVSLAYRHERRTN
+730 LVSLAYRHEGRTN

-812 GSLGSGAFA
+812 GALGSGAYA

-836 LGDREVL
+836 LGDPEVL
-843 DQAGPAVRLSC
+843 DLAGPAVRLSC
-854 AASAAEDGY
+854 AANAAEDGY

-875 LLAVHRATGRPEA
+875 LLAVYHATGRPQA
-888 WRGAE
+888 WWGAV
-893 RCAERIAAAPL
+893 RCADRLAAAPA
-904 PDAGGFA
+904 PDTGGFA
-911 DGAAGIGWALLRFA
+911 DGAAGIGWALLRLA
-925 GAGGDAQH
+925 GAGGDARH
-933 RGAGLDALRRATAGA
+933 RSTGLAALRRATALT
-948 DRVSTATVGA
+948 D
-958 PHGTPPAAPHGAT
+958 AAKDP
-971 AGPAHEATAGAD
+971 
-983 RVTATAA
+983 
-990 PHGTTAGSAHAAA
+990 
-1003 FGTAAWPSAGPAW
+1003 GPAW
-1016 CDGVAGIALAIAD
+1016 CAGAAGVAMAIAD
-1029 SPDALADPELSGWL
+1029 SPAARQDPELSGWL
-1043 AVRSGELAGI
+1043 AARSGELAGI

-1062 HGEAGLLELL
+1062 HGESGLLELL
-1072 GHSALPA
+1072 AHSALPA
-1079 ARPAWMRRAG
+1079 LLPDVRTAWMRRAG
-1089 TLLASADRAG
+1089 TLLASADRTG
-1099 PQCGTPGRV
+1099 PQCGTPGGV

-1138 LRPSRAP
+1138 LDPSRAP

>member
-14 RPAPAVSVEPAPA
+14 RPAPAVSVASAPAP
-27 VSEASTPAASVA
+27 SGASRDAASGASAPAAS
-39 STSAASVA
+39 SAFG
-47 STPAASTADASA
+47 DAS
-59 APTAPASVA
+59 PVLPSPSPLPFVGK
-68 FRDAAGAPWW
+68 AGEPWW
-78 LPGVVGGSPAGEPG
+78 LPGVVGGSPSGEPG

-97 REAVTSA
+97 REAVASA
-104 PRDVVVPDRAYPGLS
+104 PRDVAVADRAYPGLS
-119 GFGPVV
+119 GFEPVV
-125 APFVEAAAR
+125 APLVEAAAR
-134 RLRDALAQD
+134 RLRDALAKD
-143 APAVGGPAVGGPV
+143 G
-156 NGGPVN
+156 
-162 GGPVNGS
+162 
-169 GNGRAA
+169 AA
-175 GPTTDGPVADGSS
+175 ADGSS

-217 RRLGRLSGEGSEERF
+217 RRLGRLSGEGPEERF
-232 RDFVRQTARRDGLA
+232 RDFVTLTARRDGLA

-277 AADRHLLT
+277 AADRHLLA

-298 CGRGGSAGPGALTGV
+298 GGLGGSAGPGALIGV

-335 ARLVYKPRPLAA
+335 TRLVYKPRPLAA

-357 FGSLSGAPELR
+357 FGSLPGAPELR
-368 VPRVLDRGEYGWAEF
+368 VLRVLDRGEYGWAEF

-531 YTEALCGGFRA
+531 YTETLCGGFRA
-542 GYTAISEHRDEL
+542 GYTAISEHRSEL
-554 LDDGG
+554 LGTDG
-559 LLRLFAADEVR
+559 LLRLFARDEVR

-596 ERHQILSLL
+596 ERHQVLSLL

-623 AELWR
+623 AELWC
-628 GDVPVFGTRPGGA
+628 GDVPVFGTRPGST

-652 GQPGGGPAGP
+652 GQPGGDPGGP

-730 LVSLAYRHERRTN
+730 LVSLAFRHERRTN

-778 AALTGVSR
+778 AALTGASR
-786 YAEAAREALAPVP
+786 YAEAAREALTPVP

-807 RADEL
+807 RAEEL

-854 AASAAEDGY
+854 AANAAEDGY

-875 LLAVHRATGRPEA
+875 MLAVHRATGRPEA

-904 PDAGGFA
+904 PDTGGFA

-925 GAGGDAQH
+925 GDGGDARH
-933 RGAGLDALRRATAGA
+933 RSAGLAALRRATAGA
-948 DRVSTATVGA
+948 TRVTVATAAGA
-958 PHGTPPAAPHGAT
+958 PDGTAPGAT
-971 AGPAHEATAGAD
+971 HETAAGPA
-983 RVTATAA
+983 
-990 PHGTTAGSAHAAA
+990 
-1003 FGTAAWPSAGPAW
+1003 AGPAW

-1043 AVRSGELAGI
+1043 AARSGELAGI

-1062 HGEAGLLELL
+1062 HGESGLLELL
-1072 GHSALPA
+1072 GHSALPT
-1079 ARPAWMRRAG
+1079 ARPAWIRRAG

-1138 LRPSRAP
+1138 LRPSGPLAEPRL

>member
-1 MAEKDLIDRGTSR
+1 MAEKNLIDRGTSR
-14 RPAPAVSVEPAPA
+14 RPAPAAPA
-27 VSEASTPAASVA
+27 VSVASLHRAASE
-39 STSAASVA
+39 
-47 STPAASTADASA
+47 
-59 APTAPASVA
+59 
-68 FRDAAGAPWW
+68 PWW
-78 LPGVVGGSPAGEPG
+78 LPGVVGGSASGEPA
-92 WAVFA
+92 WAAFA
-97 REAVTSA
+97 REAVAAA
-104 PRDVVVPDRAYPGLS
+104 PCDAVVADRAYPGLS
-119 GFGPVV
+119 GFGPIV
-125 APFVEAAAR
+125 APFVEAAEG
-134 RLRDALAQD
+134 RLRDALAD
-143 APAVGGPAVGGPV
+143 GEPEEDGAPV
-156 NGGPVN
+156 
-162 GGPVNGS
+162 
-169 GNGRAA
+169 
-175 GPTTDGPVADGSS
+175 
-188 PLLADFR
+188 LADFR
-195 RQLTRRLSR
+195 RQLTRRLAR

-217 RRLGRLSGEGSEERF
+217 RRLGRLSGEGPEERF
-232 RDFVRQTARRDGLA
+232 RDFVAQTARRDGLDR
-246 LLVTGYPV
+246 LVTGYPV
-254 LARLLATACLNAG
+254 LARLLATACLTTAS
-267 DAFAEMAARL
+267 AFAELVARL
-277 AADRHLLT
+277 AADRHLLA
-285 PSGVLGDR
+285 PAGVFGAPDGGPGGLGPAAR
-293 AGSPE
+293 
-298 CGRGGSAGPGALTGV
+298 PGALTGV

-335 ARLVYKPRPLAA
+335 TRLVYKPRPLAA
-347 HRHFNALAEW
+347 HRHFNSLVEW
-357 FGSLSGAPELR
+357 FGSLPGAPELR
-368 VPRVLDRGEYGWAEF
+368 VPRVLDRGDYGWAEF

-391 AAETRQFYRRQGAL
+391 GTETRQFYRRQGAL
-405 LALLHTL
+405 LALLHAL

-471 DTTALDM
+471 DTSALDM

-491 ETADWADAGTDR
+491 ETADWAEAGTDR

-514 ESANRPRLGG
+514 ESANRPRLD
-524 VAADPSA
+524 AEPADPCA
-531 YTEALCGGFRA
+531 YTEALCDGFRA
-542 GYTAISEHRDEL
+542 GYTAIHDHRDEL
-554 LDDGG
+554 LGADGP
-559 LLRLFAADEVR
+559 LRRFAEDEVR

-585 STHPDLMRDAT
+585 STHPDLMRDAA
-596 ERHQILSLL
+596 ERHRVLSLL

-613 ALPGVEDEEV
+613 ALSGVEDEEI
-623 AELWR
+623 AELWC
-628 GDVPVFGTRPGGA
+628 GDVPVFATRPGSGRV
-641 ELWSGTGRTVP
+641 WSGTGRTVVAPAPDGAAP
-652 GQPGGGPAGP
+652 GAVAP

-680 QDQERIIRAA
+680 QDQERIIRTA
-690 MVSTSPEPPHRA
+690 MVSTSPEPPHR
-702 APGGRSRSAATAP
+702 PGPGSRTPGAATAP

-730 LVSLAYRHERRTN
+730 LVSLAYRHEGRTN

-812 GSLGSGAFA
+812 GALGSGAYA

-843 DQAGPAVRLSC
+843 DQAGPAVRLCC
-854 AASAAEDGY
+854 AANAAEDGY

-875 LLAVHRATGRPEA
+875 LLAVYRATGRPQA
-888 WRGAE
+888 WWGAV
-893 RCAERIAAAPL
+893 RCAERLAAAPA
-904 PDAGGFA
+904 PGTGGFA
-911 DGAAGIGWALLRFA
+911 DGAAGIGWALLRLA
-925 GAGGDAQH
+925 EAGGDARH
-933 RGAGLDALRRATAGA
+933 RNAGLHALRRATALTDA
-948 DRVSTATVGA
+948 
-958 PHGTPPAAPHGAT
+958 AT
-971 AGPAHEATAGAD
+971 AH
-983 RVTATAA
+983 
-990 PHGTTAGSAHAAA
+990 
-1003 FGTAAWPSAGPAW
+1003 GPAW
-1016 CDGVAGIALAIAD
+1016 CDGVAGVALAIAD
-1029 SPDALADPELSGWL
+1029 SPDAREDAELSGWL
-1043 AVRSGELAGI
+1043 AARSGELAGR

-1062 HGEAGLLELL
+1062 HGESGLLELL

-1079 ARPAWMRRAG
+1079 LLPGVRAAWVRRAG
-1089 TLLASADRAG
+1089 TLVAAADRAG
-1099 PQCGTPGRV
+1099 PLCGTPGRV

-1138 LRPSRAP
+1138 LSPSRPPDPPRSSR

>member
-14 RPAPAVSVEPAPA
+14 RPAPAVSVTSAPAPSGASRDA
-27 VSEASTPAASVA
+27 VSGASAPAAS
-39 STSAASVA
+39 SAFG
-47 STPAASTADASA
+47 DAS
-59 APTAPASVA
+59 PVLPSPSPLPFVGK
-68 FRDAAGAPWW
+68 AGEPWW
-78 LPGVVGGSPAGEPG
+78 LPGVVGGSPSGEPG

-97 REAVTSA
+97 REAVDSA
-104 PRDVVVPDRAYPGLS
+104 PRDVAVADRAYPGLS
-119 GFGPVV
+119 GFEPVV
-125 APFVEAAAR
+125 APLVEAAAR
-134 RLRDALAQD
+134 RLRDALAKD
-143 APAVGGPAVGGPV
+143 C
-156 NGGPVN
+156 
-162 GGPVNGS
+162 
-169 GNGRAA
+169 AA
-175 GPTTDGPVADGSS
+175 ADGSS

-210 VTELHEA
+210 VTELYEA
-217 RRLGRLSGEGSEERF
+217 RRLGRLSGEGPEERF
-232 RDFVRQTARRDGLA
+232 RDFVALTARRDGLA

-277 AADRHLLT
+277 SADRHLLA

-293 AGSPE
+293 SGSPE
-298 CGRGGSAGPGALTGV
+298 GGLGGSAGPGALIGV

-335 ARLVYKPRPLAA
+335 TRLVYKPRPLAA

-357 FGSLSGAPELR
+357 FGSLPGAPELR
-368 VPRVLDRGEYGWAEF
+368 VLRVLDRGEYGWAEF

-531 YTEALCGGFRA
+531 YTETLCGGFRA
-542 GYTAISEHRDEL
+542 GYTAISEHRSEL
-554 LDDGG
+554 LGTDG
-559 LLRLFAADEVR
+559 LLRLFARDEVR

-596 ERHQILSLL
+596 ERHQVLSLL

-613 ALPGVEDEEV
+613 VLPGVEDEEV
-623 AELWR
+623 AELWC
-628 GDVPVFGTRPGGA
+628 GDVPVFGTRPGST

-652 GQPGGGPAGP
+652 GQPGGDPAGP

-730 LVSLAYRHERRTN
+730 LVSLAFRHERRTN

-778 AALTGVSR
+778 AALTGASR
-786 YAEAAREALAPVP
+786 YAEAAREALTPVP

-807 RADEL
+807 RAEEL

-854 AASAAEDGY
+854 AANAAEDGY

-875 LLAVHRATGRPEA
+875 MLAVHRATGRPEA

-904 PDAGGFA
+904 PDTGGFA

-925 GAGGDAQH
+925 GAGGDARH
-933 RGAGLDALRRATAGA
+933 RSAGLAALRRATAGA
-948 DRVSTATVGA
+948 TRVTVATAA
-958 PHGTPPAAPHGAT
+958 GTPNGTAPGAT
-971 AGPAHEATAGAD
+971 HETAAGPA
-983 RVTATAA
+983 
-990 PHGTTAGSAHAAA
+990 
-1003 FGTAAWPSAGPAW
+1003 AGPAW

-1043 AVRSGELAGI
+1043 AARSGELAGI

-1062 HGEAGLLELL
+1062 HGESGLLELL
-1072 GHSALPA
+1072 GHSALPT
-1079 ARPAWMRRAG
+1079 ARPAWIRRAG

-1138 LRPSRAP
+1138 LRPSGPLAEPRL

>member
-1 MAEKDLIDRGTSR
+1 MAEKNLIDRGTSR
-14 RPAPAVSVEPAPA
+14 RLAPGDTSPALGPLAPFGRA
-27 VSEASTPAASVA
+27 PSE
-39 STSAASVA
+39 
-47 STPAASTADASA
+47 
-59 APTAPASVA
+59 
-68 FRDAAGAPWW
+68 PWW
-78 LPGVVGGSPAGEPG
+78 LPGVVGGSTSGEPA

-97 REAVTSA
+97 REAVAAA
-104 PRDVVVPDRAYPGLS
+104 PRDAVVADRTYPGLS
-119 GFGPVV
+119 GFGPIV
-125 APFVEAAAR
+125 APFVEAAAG
-134 RLRDALAQD
+134 RLREALAD
-143 APAVGGPAVGGPV
+143 VEPEGDGAPV
-156 NGGPVN
+156 
-162 GGPVNGS
+162 
-169 GNGRAA
+169 
-175 GPTTDGPVADGSS
+175 
-188 PLLADFR
+188 LADFR
-195 RQLTRRLSR
+195 RQLTRRLAR

-217 RRLGRLSGEGSEERF
+217 RRQGRLSGEGSEERF
-232 RDFVRQTARRDGLA
+232 RDFVASTARRDGLDR
-246 LLVTGYPV
+246 LVTGYPV
-254 LARLLATACLNAG
+254 LARLLATVCLNSA
-267 DAFAEMAARL
+267 DAFAELVARL
-277 AADRHLLT
+277 AADRHLLA
-285 PSGVLGDR
+285 PAGVFGD
-293 AGSPE
+293 
-298 CGRGGSAGPGALTGV
+298 RGGSPDGALRTYAGPGALTGV

-335 ARLVYKPRPLAA
+335 TRLVYKPRPLAA
-347 HRHFNALAEW
+347 HRHFNSLAEW
-357 FGSLSGAPELR
+357 FGSLPGAPDLR
-368 VPRVLDRGEYGWAEF
+368 VLRVLDRGDYGWAEF

-391 AAETRQFYRRQGAL
+391 EAETGQFYRRQGAL
-405 LALLHTL
+405 LALLHAL

-478 SAIGGGR
+478 SAIGGGG

-491 ETADWADAGTDR
+491 ETADWAEAGTDR

-514 ESANRPRLGG
+514 ESANRPRLGTE
-524 VAADPSA
+524 AADPST
-531 YTEALCGGFRA
+531 YTEALCDGFRA
-542 GYTAISEHRDEL
+542 GYTAIHDHRDEL
-554 LDDGG
+554 LRPDGP
-559 LLRLFAADEVR
+559 LRRFAGDEVR

-596 ERHQILSLL
+596 ERHRVLSLL

-613 ALPGVEDEEV
+613 ALSGVEDEEI
-623 AELWR
+623 AELWC
-628 GDVPVFGTRPGGA
+628 GDVPVFTTRPGSA
-641 ELWSGTGRTVP
+641 ELWSGTGRTVA
-652 GQPGGGPAGP
+652 GPAPDGSATEADAA

-680 QDQERIIRAA
+680 QDQERIIRTA
-690 MVSTSPEPPHRA
+690 MVSTSPRPPHRPG
-702 APGGRSRSAATAP
+702 PGGRTPGAAIAP
-715 EPEQLLSAARSVGDQ
+715 EPEQLLSAARSVGDR
-730 LVSLAYRHERRTN
+730 LVSLAYRHEGRTN

-812 GSLGSGAFA
+812 GALGSGAYA

-836 LGDREVL
+836 LGDPEVL
-843 DQAGPAVRLSC
+843 DLAGPAVRLSC
-854 AASAAEDGY
+854 AANAAEDGY

-875 LLAVHRATGRPEA
+875 LLAVYHATGRPQA
-888 WRGAE
+888 WWGAV
-893 RCAERIAAAPL
+893 RCADRLAAAPA
-904 PDAGGFA
+904 PDTGGFA
-911 DGAAGIGWALLRFA
+911 DGAAGIGWAMLRLA
-925 GAGGDAQH
+925 GAGGDARH
-933 RGAGLDALRRATAGA
+933 RSAGLAALRRATALT
-948 DRVSTATVGA
+948 D
-958 PHGTPPAAPHGAT
+958 AAKDH
-971 AGPAHEATAGAD
+971 
-983 RVTATAA
+983 
-990 PHGTTAGSAHAAA
+990 
-1003 FGTAAWPSAGPAW
+1003 GPAW
-1016 CDGVAGIALAIAD
+1016 CAGAAGVALAIAD
-1029 SPDALADPELSGWL
+1029 SPAAREDPELSGWL
-1043 AVRSGELAGI
+1043 AARSGELAGI

-1062 HGEAGLLELL
+1062 HGESGLLELL
-1072 GHSALPA
+1072 AHSALPA
-1079 ARPAWMRRAG
+1079 LLPDVRTAWVRRAG

-1099 PQCGTPGRV
+1099 PQCGTPGGV

-1138 LRPSRAP
+1138 LEPSRAP

>member
-14 RPAPAVSVEPAPA
+14 RLA
-27 VSEASTPAASVA
+27 PAASVGSPA
-39 STSAASVA
+39 AAVGSAAV
-47 STPAASTADASA
+47 PAASAAAVPAGSVTAV
-59 APTAPASVA
+59 PFESVA
-68 FRDAAGAPWW
+68 AADDPGEPWW
-78 LPGVVGGSPAGEPG
+78 LPGVVGGSPSGEPG

-97 REAVTSA
+97 REAVDSA
-104 PRDVVVPDRAYPGLS
+104 PRDVAVTDRAYPGLS
-119 GFGPVV
+119 GFEPVV
-125 APFVEAAAR
+125 APLVEAAAR
-134 RLRDALAQD
+134 RLRDALAKD
-143 APAVGGPAVGGPV
+143 C
-156 NGGPVN
+156 
-162 GGPVNGS
+162 
-169 GNGRAA
+169 AA
-175 GPTTDGPVADGSS
+175 ADGSS
-188 PLLADFR
+188 PFLADFR

-210 VTELHEA
+210 VTELYEA
-217 RRLGRLSGEGSEERF
+217 RRLGRLSGEGPEERF
-232 RDFVRQTARRDGLA
+232 RDFVALTARRDGLA

-267 DAFAEMAARL
+267 DAFAEMAVRL
-277 AADRHLLT
+277 AADRHLLA

-298 CGRGGSAGPGALTGV
+298 GGLGGSAGPGALIGV

-335 ARLVYKPRPLAA
+335 TRLVYKPRPLAA

-357 FGSLSGAPELR
+357 FGSLPGAPELR
-368 VPRVLDRGEYGWAEF
+368 VLRVLDRGEYGWAEF

-531 YTEALCGGFRA
+531 YTETLCGGFRA
-542 GYTAISEHRDEL
+542 GYTAISEHRSEL
-554 LDDGG
+554 LGTDG
-559 LLRLFAADEVR
+559 LLRLFARDEVR

-596 ERHQILSLL
+596 ERHQVLSLL

-613 ALPGVEDEEV
+613 VLPGVEDEEV
-623 AELWR
+623 AELWC
-628 GDVPVFGTRPGGA
+628 GDVPVFGTRPGST

-652 GQPGGGPAGP
+652 GQPGGDPAGP

-730 LVSLAYRHERRTN
+730 LVSLAFRHERRTN

-778 AALTGVSR
+778 AALTGASR
-786 YAEAAREALAPVP
+786 YAEAAREALTPVP

-807 RADEL
+807 RAEEL

-854 AASAAEDGY
+854 AANAAEDGY

-875 LLAVHRATGRPEA
+875 MLAVHRATGRPEA

-904 PDAGGFA
+904 PDTGGFA

-925 GAGGDAQH
+925 GAGGDARH
-933 RGAGLDALRRATAGA
+933 RSAGLAALRRATAGA
-948 DRVSTATVGA
+948 TRVTVATAAGA
-958 PHGTPPAAPHGAT
+958 PNGTAPGAT
-971 AGPAHEATAGAD
+971 HETAAGPA
-983 RVTATAA
+983 
-990 PHGTTAGSAHAAA
+990 
-1003 FGTAAWPSAGPAW
+1003 AGPAW

-1043 AVRSGELAGI
+1043 AARSGELAGI

-1062 HGEAGLLELL
+1062 HGESGLLELL
-1072 GHSALPA
+1072 GHSALPT
-1079 ARPAWMRRAG
+1079 ARPAWIRRAG

-1138 LRPSRAP
+1138 LRPSGPLAEPRL

>member
-1 MAEKDLIDRGTSR
+1 MAEKDLIDRGTTR
-14 RPAPAVSVEPAPA
+14 RPAPAVSVVSAPSSSSSSSAPPASSS
-27 VSEASTPAASVA
+27 VTPAASPV
-39 STSAASVA
+39 
-47 STPAASTADASA
+47 TPVVSGTATVD
-59 APTAPASVA
+59 
-68 FRDAAGAPWW
+68 FGGAAGEPWW
-78 LPGVVGGSPAGEPG
+78 LPGVVGGSASGEPG

-97 REAVTSA
+97 REAVASA
-104 PRDVVVPDRAYPGLS
+104 PCDVVVADRAYPGLS

-125 APFVEAAAR
+125 APFVEAATR
-134 RLRDALAQD
+134 RLRDALTEN
-143 APAVGGPAVGGPV
+143 GPA
-156 NGGPVN
+156 
-162 GGPVNGS
+162 
-169 GNGRAA
+169 
-175 GPTTDGPVADGSS
+175 ADGSS
-188 PLLADFR
+188 AVLADFR

-204 IAARTL
+204 IAGRTL

-217 RRLGRLSGEGSEERF
+217 RRLGRLRGEGPEERF
-232 RDFVRQTARRDGLA
+232 RDFVRRTARRDGLA

-277 AADRHLLT
+277 AADRHLLA
-285 PSGVLGDR
+285 PSGVLGAR

-298 CGRGGSAGPGALTGV
+298 GGLGGNAGPGALTGV

-347 HRHFNALAEW
+347 HRHFNTLAEW
-357 FGSLSGAPELR
+357 FGSLPGAPELR
-368 VPRVLDRGEYGWAEF
+368 VLRVLDRGDYGWAEF
-383 VEERPCAS
+383 VEERPCS
-391 AAETRQFYRRQGAL
+391 TAAETRQFYRRQGAL

-443 PARSA
+443 PARST

-491 ETADWADAGTDR
+491 ETADWAEAGTDR

-524 VAADPSA
+524 VAAAPSA
-531 YTEALCGGFRA
+531 YTDALCGGFRA
-542 GYTAISEHRDEL
+542 GYTAISDHRAEL
-554 LDDGG
+554 LGEDG
-559 LLRLFAADEVR
+559 LLRLFARDEVR

-596 ERHQILSLL
+596 ERHQVLSLL

-623 AELWR
+623 AELWC
-628 GDVPVFGTRPGGA
+628 GDVPVFGTRPGST
-641 ELWSGTGRTVP
+641 ELWSGTGHTVP
-652 GQPGGGPAGP
+652 ASRTAPGPDRDPAAGDADGP

-702 APGGRSRSAATAP
+702 GPGGRSRSAATAP

-730 LVSLAYRHERRTN
+730 LVSLAYRHESRTN

-821 GLGGIA
+821 GLGLHRVRADRGGHA
-827 YALTEVGTL
+827 PGRPGGAGPGGSGRPAELRGERGRGRVRGARRGGGRARLAARGAPRDRPPGGLAWRRALRRADRRRPAPRLRGL
-836 LGDREVL
+836 RRRGGGDRLGAAALRRSRGGRPPPERRAGGPAPGDGRSGPRNHRRHRRSAGRNDRRSTARSAVRSDRRSAVRNDRRDDPRKGSRSGRRRAGL
-843 DQAGPAVRLSC
+843 VRRGGRHRAGCRGQPRRAGGPGAVRLARGALRRAGGHRSARRRQPVPRGVGAARTPRPWRTARRTARVDAPGRDAAGLGGPGGPAVRD
-854 AASAAEDGY
+854 ARPRTAP
-863 GVRGGAAGGLVS
+863 GAA
-875 LLAVHRATGRPEA
+875 HRA
-888 WRGAE
+888 
-893 RCAERIAAAPL
+893 
-904 PDAGGFA
+904 
-911 DGAAGIGWALLRFA
+911 
-925 GAGGDAQH
+925 
-933 RGAGLDALRRATAGA
+933 
-948 DRVSTATVGA
+948 
-958 PHGTPPAAPHGAT
+958 
-971 AGPAHEATAGAD
+971 
-983 RVTATAA
+983 
-990 PHGTTAGSAHAAA
+990 
-1003 FGTAAWPSAGPAW
+1003 
-1016 CDGVAGIALAIAD
+1016 
-1029 SPDALADPELSGWL
+1029 
-1043 AVRSGELAGI
+1043 
-1053 GPLADDSLC
+1053 
-1062 HGEAGLLELL
+1062 L
-1072 GHSALPA
+1072 G
-1079 ARPAWMRRAG
+1079 
-1089 TLLASADRAG
+1089 DRA
-1099 PQCGTPGRV
+1099 RV
-1108 PHPGLL
+1108 P
-1114 TGLSGIGHGL
+1114 
-1124 LRAGFPDRIGSALL
+1124 RAGFPDRIGSALL
-1138 LRPSRAP
+1138 LRPSQAPLTEPRHSDPTTAF